1 MKFLQEAFRNM
12 HPLLQFVFITSMA
25 AVGLSLATTIAFH
38 VSGCLCGTPSGEAE
52 YLAVLMDTTS
62 EKGICSNLV
71 LNDLNQILTF
81 FGAGLVYCLLFG
93 KGIGVGFN
101 QEGKSNSISTLI
113 ACGVGLTVLSLPFLD
128 LSYRFNHWLIEGT
141 SLFDI
146 AHKYEET
153 ALKVTKAMLDMD
165 TTNEL
170 AIILFSVAILP
181 AIAEELLFRGALQP
195 MFAKWSGNIHVGI
208 WVSAIL
214 FSAIHFQFFG
224 FIPRVLLGAGFGYL
238 VVASGSIW
246 TAIACHFI
254 NNAIAVLEAWFFKEE
269 FLKAGLDPSSEV
281 WGASNYV
288 MAILFGLLFI
298 LLLRKTTALSVMKQN
313 EAKYLGLEQ

>member
-1 MKFLQEAFRNM
+1 M
-12 HPLLQFVFITSMA
+12 HPLLQFVFITSIA
-25 AVGLSLATTIAFH
+25 AVGLSLATTIAFRI
-38 VSGCLCGTPSGEAE
+38 SGCLCGTPSDEAE
-52 YLAVLMDTTS
+52 YLAVLMNTTS
-62 EKGICSNLV
+62 EKGICSNLI

-81 FGAGLVYCLLFG
+81 FGAGLVYCQLFG
-93 KGIGVGFN
+93 KRIGVGFN
-101 QEGKSNSISTLI
+101 QEGKSNRLI
-113 ACGVGLTVLSLPFLD
+113 MFTACGVGLTILSLPFLD
-128 LSYRFNHWLIEGT
+128 LIYRFNHWLIEGT
-141 SLFDI
+141 SLYEI

-153 ALKVTKAMLDMD
+153 ALKVTKAMLDME

-181 AIAEELLFRGALQP
+181 AIAEEFLFRGALQP
-195 MFAKWSGNIHVGI
+195 MFANWSGNIHMGI
-208 WVSAIL
+208 WLSAIL

-254 NNAIAVLEAWFFKEE
+254 NNAIAVLEGWFFKEE

-281 WGASNYV
+281 WGASNYL
-288 MAILFGLLFI
+288 MALVFSLLFI
-298 LLLRKTTALSVMKQN
+298 LLLRRTNALSVMKQN